1 MTVDSPEEHIARL
14 ERENAKLVDRIAR
27 LRQAVQ
33 GLAADA
39 AQARREAA
47 ALRRRSNAQLDPPK
61 DGSCAR

>member
-1 MTVDSPEEHIARL
+1 MTVEAPEEQIARL
-14 ERENAKLVDRIAR
+14 ERENAKLVDRIVR

-39 AQARREAA
+39 AHARREAA
-47 ALRRRSNAQLDPPK
+47 ALRRSSTHRHDSPK